1 MKFYMH
7 VKKWVGNINVYYL
20 NKEGRDL
27 IGSDNK
33 VNWSL
38 YMEHHLLRNQVFI
51 HYSCPQ
57 DWVIE
62 KKTFFTP
69 APGQPEKYIT
79 PDARFSVKE
88 VRYFLE
94 VDRTQSMVDN
104 RAKIERYK
112 ELSPLIEAQFG
123 HKPVIVW
130 YTARI
135 SRVEKLKELCEEAG
149 LQCDVWSFDDLR

>member
-1 MKFYMH
+1 
-7 VKKWVGNINVYYL
+7 
-20 NKEGRDL
+20 
-27 IGSDNK
+27 
-33 VNWSL
+33 
-38 YMEHHLLRNQVFI
+38 MEHHLLRNQVFI
-51 HYSCPQ
+51 HYGCPK

-69 APGQPEKYIT
+69 PGEPEKYIT
-79 PDARFSVKE
+79 PDAKFSVNGE
-88 VRYFLE
+88 RYFLE

-112 ELSPLIEAQFG
+112 ELSPLIEKNYG

-130 YTARI
+130 YTARN

-149 LQCDVWSFDDLR
+149 LRCDVWSFDDLR